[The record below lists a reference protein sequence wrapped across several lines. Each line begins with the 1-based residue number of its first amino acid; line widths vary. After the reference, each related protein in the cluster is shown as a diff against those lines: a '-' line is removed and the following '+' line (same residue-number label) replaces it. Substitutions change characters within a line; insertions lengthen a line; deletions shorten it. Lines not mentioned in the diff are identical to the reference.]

1 MIVKNIKLKI
11 NELLSFDSKPFLQ
24 STIYNPKS
32 AFTIHRL
39 RSGFTIVELLVV
51 IVVIGILATITMVS
65 YTGITQKA
73 TDVTI
78 ESDLSNSR
86 KALQL
91 YQVTYDSYPTTLDV
105 NDCPAT
111 PTPENDPMF
120 CLSSSGSN
128 DYTAY
133 RSDGTSYGLEITG
146 ANNTIYSTTDTTE
159 PAPGALPPPPTLAD
173 TDPANWIAIG
183 TQVWARY
190 NLNVGTRIAGTVAQT
205 NNGGANI
212 EKYCYGDTEAG
223 CTATDTNGIPY
234 GALYQWGEAMGYAP
248 APTKPDEFVQGICP
262 AGSHI
267 PSDAEWKTLEM
278 FLGMTQPQADAT
290 GGWRGTNQGT
300 QLKPGGSSGMNVPLA
315 GDRSTD
321 GSFYYLS
328 SGAYLWSSSESGG
341 NAWVRYLYS
350 GFATVYR
357 DTYRKALGF
366 SVRCIGN

>member
-1 MIVKNIKLKI
+1 MMLNANIKLMKH
-11 NELLSFDSKPFLQ
+11 Q
-24 STIYNPKS
+24 S
-32 AFTIHRL
+32 A
-39 RSGFTIVELLVV
+39 FTIVELLVV

-78 ESDLSNSR
+78 QSDLSNSR

-91 YQVTYDSYPTTLDV
+91 YQAAYDSYPTTLDA

-111 PTPENDPMF
+111 PTPDTNPML
-120 CLSSSGSN
+120 CLSSSASN

-159 PAPGALPPPPTLAD
+159 PAPGALPAIPLSES
-173 TDPANWIAIG
+173 DPANWIAIG

-190 NLNVGTRIAGTVAQT
+190 NLNIGELVTGTTAQT
-205 NNGGANI
+205 NNGGTNKV
-212 EKYCYGDTEAG
+212 EKYCYGNTEAG

-267 PSDAEWKTLEM
+267 PSDDEWKTLEM
-278 FLGMTQPQADAT
+278 NLNPGMTQVQADAT
-290 GGWRGTNQGT
+290 GYRGTDQGT
-300 QLKPGGSSGMNVPLA
+300 QLKSGGTSGLNIPLA
-315 GDRSTD
+315 GYRNTD
-321 GSFYYLS
+321 GSFYGRAS
-328 SGAYLWSSSESGG
+328 DGGPWSSSESGAV
-341 NAWVRYLYS
+341 AWGRYLSSSY
-350 GFATVYR
+350 ATVTR
-357 DTYRKALGF
+357 SADDKAYGV
-366 SVRCIGN
+366 SVRCLGN

>member
-1 MIVKNIKLKI
+1 MIVKNNKLKT

-24 STIYNPKS
+24 STIYNHQS
-32 AFTIHRL
+32 A
-39 RSGFTIVELLVV
+39 FTIVELLVV

-65 YTGITQKA
+65 YTGVTKKA

-91 YQVTYDSYPTTLDV
+91 YQAAYDSYPTTLDA

-111 PTPENDPMF
+111 PTPDTNPMF
-120 CLSSSGSN
+120 CLSSSASN

-267 PSDAEWKTLEM
+267 PSDDEWKTLEM
-278 FLGMTQPQADAT
+278 NLNPGMTQVQADAT
-290 GGWRGTNQGT
+290 GLRGTDQGT
-300 QLKPGGSSGMNVPLA
+300 QMKSGGTSGLNIPLA
-315 GDRSTD
+315 GVRYTD
-321 GSFYYLS
+321 GSFIDRASY
-328 SGAYLWSSSESGG
+328 AYLWSSSVSGAD
-341 NAWVRYLYS
+341 AWSRYLNS
-350 GFATVYR
+350 SSATVSR
-357 DTYRKALGF
+357 DTGGKALGF
-366 SVRCIGN
+366 SVRCLGD

>member
-1 MIVKNIKLKI
+1 MIVKNNKLKT

-32 AFTIHRL
+32 A
-39 RSGFTIVELLVV
+39 FTIVELLVV

-111 PTPENDPMF
+111 PTPETDPMF
-120 CLSSSGSN
+120 CLSSSGNN

-190 NLNVGTRIAGTVAQT
+190 NLNVGTLVAGTVAQT

-248 APTKPDEFVQGICP
+248 TPVAPAVVQGICP
-262 AGSHI
+262 TGSHI
-267 PSDAEWKTLEM
+267 PSDAEWKTLELY
-278 FLGMTQPQADAT
+278 LGMTPGSAVGQVDAT
-290 GGWRGTNQGT
+290 GWRGTNQGT
-300 QLKPGGSSGMNVPLA
+300 QLKSGGNSGLNLPLA
-315 GDRSTD
+315 GYRNTG
-321 GSFYYLS
+321 GSFVSRTSY
-328 SGAYLWSSSESGG
+328 AYPWSSSESGA
-341 NAWVRYLYS
+341 NAWYRGLRSSY
-350 GFATVYR
+350 ATVGRNAYG
-357 DTYRKALGF
+357 KAYGF
-366 SVRCIGN
+366 SVRCLGN